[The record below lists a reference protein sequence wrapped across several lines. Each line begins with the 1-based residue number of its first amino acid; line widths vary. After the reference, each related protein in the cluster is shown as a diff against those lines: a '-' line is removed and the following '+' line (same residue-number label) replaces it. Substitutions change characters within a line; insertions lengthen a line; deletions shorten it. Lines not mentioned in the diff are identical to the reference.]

1 MNDLELIDDTLRGNS
16 SAFGRLVTHYQDRL
30 YNTLVHVTGSADLAR
45 DVCQD
50 AFVQAFVKLST
61 FQRSSAFYTW
71 LYRIALNMAAS
82 HRRKRRPTI
91 SVEQQREESGYDPP
105 SRDGQ
110 PSQPLE
116 SRERVQRVREA
127 LAGLH
132 DDFRTVLVL
141 REIDGHPYEA
151 ISEMLDLPLG
161 TVRSRL
167 HRARMELREQLKG
180 VLIEE

>member
-1 MNDLELIDDTLRGNS
+1 
-16 SAFGRLVTHYQDRL
+16 
-30 YNTLVHVTGSADLAR
+30 
-45 DVCQD
+45 
-50 AFVQAFVKLST
+50 QAFVKLST

-105 SRDGQ
+105 ARDGQ

-116 SRERVQRVREA
+116 SRERVARVREA

-141 REIDGHPYEA
+141 RENDGHPYET
-151 ISEMLDLPLG
+151 IFEMLDPSLG
-161 TVRSRL
+161 AGRRRI
-167 HRARMELREQLKG
+167 HRAPMD
-180 VLIEE
+180 